1 MVTTIQRKRAAP
13 KASKAPFSQPRANQN
28 PSQRQLSSSSAVAQT
43 LNEPLLESELELDH
57 LPASEEI
64 QFTAEAEASSAPFG
78 DAVRQYLVA
87 IGRYP
92 LLTAEQEIHY
102 GQQIERGQAL
112 LNIQQ
117 QLQQQHG
124 TLPTLEQWAEAA
136 EMTPAQVQEIMAT
149 YQRAV
154 DKLVV
159 HNLRLVVAVAKK
171 YQNKAKRMDFL
182 DLIQEGTI
190 GLRRGA
196 EKFEIR
202 KGYKFSTYAYWWI
215 RQGITRGLAEQDN
228 LIRLPIHISEKYNK
242 IRRSR
247 AILTSQS
254 GQKPSMAEVAA
265 AAGVDEEKAKDII
278 EFVKST
284 VTASLSHRIGQDEER
299 ELGDVIADTHY
310 DSPDTLLT
318 AMGQQEVVANLLNGL
333 SEKEQEVIGLRFGL
347 TDGTAKSL
355 QEVGNLLNLSRE
367 RVRQIERKAMERLR
381 SLAQSKQITLDLID

>member
-1 MVTTIQRKRAAP
+1 MVTTLQRKRAAP
-13 KASKAPFSQPRANQN
+13 KAGKAPFSGARAAKNQ
-28 PSQRQLSSSSAVAQT
+28 SQHQRSSNSASHHSV
-43 LNEPLLESELELDH
+43 NEPQNDEPELDDQ
-57 LPASEEI
+57 LVGEAV
-64 QFTAEAEASSAPFG
+64 QFTAEAEASSAQMG

-92 LLTAEQEIHY
+92 LLTAEQETRY

-112 LNIQQ
+112 LSIQQ
-117 QLQQQHG
+117 QLQQQFG
-124 TLPTLEQWAEAA
+124 TLPNLEQWAAAA
-136 EMTPAQVQEIMAT
+136 EMPPVQVQTIMAT

-196 EKFEIR
+196 EKFEVR

-247 AILTSQS
+247 AILTSQQ

-265 AAGVDEEKAKDII
+265 AAGVEEEKAKEII
-278 EFVKST
+278 EFVKSS

-299 ELGDVIADTHY
+299 ELGDVIADTHF
-310 DSPDTLLT
+310 DSPDTMLT
-318 AMGQQEVVANLLNGL
+318 TMGQQEMVANLLNGL

-347 TDGTAKSL
+347 TDGNAKSL

-381 SLAQSKQITLDLID
+381 SLAKTKQISLDLIS